1 MLVWGINDDVHDD
14 WPANENIQKAKYVKK
29 SANTQ
34 IQKRPVPTDSQIP
47 SYLDHFPDDTST
59 RPFVH
64 FAQLHKSGKI
74 FLIND
79 NNNGEGQWCSWSLFT
94 TLSSTKVV
102 IFLRKIWVL
111 RLRTCQLWPLWP
123 EVADHLWFVQ
133 GACPPVFSSHLWFL
147 LTLCWNL
154 WPLLPGDSNCL
165 WFAEEIS

>member
-14 WPANENIQKAKYVKK
+14 WPANENIQKAKYAKK

-74 FLIND
+74 FLVND
-79 NNNGEGQWCSWSLFT
+79 NNSDNKTITMMKDNDVHDLCL
-94 TLSSTKVV
+94 
-102 IFLRKIWVL
+102 LRSAPQKW
-111 RLRTCQLWPLWP
+111 
-123 EVADHLWFVQ
+123 
-133 GACPPVFSSHLWFL
+133 
-147 LTLCWNL
+147 
-154 WPLLPGDSNCL
+154 
-165 WFAEEIS
+165 